1 MSNVK
6 LRARRSRL
14 MGGSPFQRGYSSVG
28 RDAITPTRVI
38 ESGFA
43 LSWPLKLD
51 GSKNLSFCGSWRDLL
66 PQLAESI
73 GWSAAWAHWGDG
85 MSGQG
90 EKSKLR
96 IHEFRH
102 RGNTLVAAN
111 PPAMLVCRLAGAE
124 LTPPNQSR

>member
-1 MSNVK
+1 MSLMASHTVSGLAFVAISTDTEAMFPHASAPQWSPFKDISGLGPRLVTMSNVK

-51 GSKNLSFCGSWRDLL
+51 GSKNL

-73 GWSAAWAHWGDG
+73 GWVGS
-85 MSGQG
+85 
-90 EKSKLR
+90 
-96 IHEFRH
+96 
-102 RGNTLVAAN
+102 
-111 PPAMLVCRLAGAE
+111 LAS
-124 LTPPNQSR
+124 LTRR